1 MVNIVLPTNEER
13 RLSFFLAMEEYVA
26 RCLDVGE
33 AFFVWRVPASVI
45 FGRNQL
51 VHNEV
56 NIGYCKDHGIGM
68 YRRKSGGGCVYADM
82 GNLMMSFIAESPSVQ
97 FTYHQYVMLVLGALK
112 SLGIQAK
119 ATGRNDL
126 MVGEG
131 KVSGS
136 AFYHVN
142 GKGIVHGTLL
152 YDTDTVNMS
161 ACLTPD
167 TRKMESKGV
176 KSVRQRVSLLKD
188 YTSLSLDEIERGIV
202 SHLCKEQLLLKQE
215 DVEKIEEL
223 EKTYLSED
231 FIWGGN
237 PRHCARWFS
246 IGNLSDDFIWA
257 SNPRCTFVR
266 KRYINNVGLVE
277 ARINVKGGRIRNI
290 DLKGDY
296 IVTGDVEALCARLKG
311 VELSPEA
318 VRDALPEDLSD
329 IIYNLNNIELTN
341 LITET
346 YGQ

>member
-152 YDTDTVNMS
+152 YDTDTDNMS

-188 YTSLSLDEIERGIV
+188 HTSLSLDEIERGIV

-215 DVEKIEEL
+215 EVEKIEEL

-231 FIWGGN
+231 FIWG
-237 PRHCARWFS
+237 
-246 IGNLSDDFIWA
+246 
-257 SNPRCTFVR
+257 SNPRCTIVR

-277 ARINVKGGRIRNI
+277 ARINVKGGRIRDI

-311 VELSPEA
+311 AELTPEA

-329 IIYNLNNIELTN
+329 IIYNLNNKELTN

-346 YGQ
+346 YGE

>member
-56 NIGYCKDHGIGM
+56 NIGYCRDHGIGM

-152 YDTDTVNMS
+152 YDTDTDNMT

-167 TRKMESKGV
+167 SRKMESKGV
-176 KSVRQRVSLLKD
+176 KSVRQRISLLKD
-188 YTSLSLDEIERGIV
+188 HTSLSLDEIERGIV
-202 SHLCKEQLLLKQE
+202 SHLCKEQLLLRQE
-215 DVEKIEEL
+215 DVEEIEEL

-231 FIWGGN
+231 FIWG
-237 PRHCARWFS
+237 
-246 IGNLSDDFIWA
+246 
-257 SNPRCTFVR
+257 SNPRCTIVR
-266 KRYINNVGLVE
+266 KRYINDVGLVE
-277 ARINVKGGRIRNI
+277 ARINVKGGRIRDL

-296 IVTGDVEALCARLKG
+296 IVLGDVEALCARLKG
-311 VELSPEA
+311 VELTPEA

-329 IIYNLNNIELTN
+329 IIYNLNNKELTN

-346 YGQ
+346 YGE

>member
-56 NIGYCKDHGIGM
+56 NVGYCKDHGIGM

-152 YDTDTVNMS
+152 YDTDTDNMS

-176 KSVRQRVSLLKD
+176 KSVRQRISLLKD

-202 SHLCKEQLLLKQE
+202 SHLCKEQLVLKQE

-223 EKTYLSED
+223 EKTYLSDD
-231 FIWGGN
+231 FIWG
-237 PRHCARWFS
+237 
-246 IGNLSDDFIWA
+246 
-257 SNPRCTFVR
+257 SNPRCTIVR

-277 ARINVKGGRIRNI
+277 ARMDVKGGRIRDI

-311 VELSPEA
+311 VELTPEA

-346 YGQ
+346 YGE

>member
-152 YDTDTVNMS
+152 YDTDTDNMS

-167 TRKMESKGV
+167 SRKMESKGV
-176 KSVRQRVSLLKD
+176 KSVRQRISLLKD
-188 YTSLSLDEIERGIV
+188 HTSLSLDEIERGIV

-215 DVEKIEEL
+215 EVEKIEEL

-231 FIWGGN
+231 FIWG
-237 PRHCARWFS
+237 
-246 IGNLSDDFIWA
+246 
-257 SNPRCTFVR
+257 SNPRCTIVR

-277 ARINVKGGRIRNI
+277 ARINVKGGRIRDI

-311 VELSPEA
+311 VELTPEA

-329 IIYNLNNIELTN
+329 IIYNLNNKELTN

-346 YGQ
+346 YGE

>member
-152 YDTDTVNMS
+152 YDTDTDNMS

-176 KSVRQRVSLLKD
+176 KSVRQRISLLKD
-188 YTSLSLDEIERGIV
+188 HTSLSLDEIERGIV

-215 DVEKIEEL
+215 EVEKIEEL

-231 FIWGGN
+231 FIWG
-237 PRHCARWFS
+237 
-246 IGNLSDDFIWA
+246 
-257 SNPRCTFVR
+257 SNPRCTIVR

-277 ARINVKGGRIRNI
+277 ARMDVKGGRIRDI

-311 VELSPEA
+311 VELTPEA

-329 IIYNLNNIELTN
+329 IIYNLNNKELTN

-346 YGQ
+346 YGE

>member
-167 TRKMESKGV
+167 SRKMESKGV
-176 KSVRQRVSLLKD
+176 KSVRQRISLLKD
-188 YTSLSLDEIERGIV
+188 HTSLSLDEIERGIV

-215 DVEKIEEL
+215 EVEKIEEL

-231 FIWGGN
+231 FIWG
-237 PRHCARWFS
+237 
-246 IGNLSDDFIWA
+246 
-257 SNPRCTFVR
+257 SNPRCTIVR

-277 ARINVKGGRIRNI
+277 ARMDVKGGRIRDI

-296 IVTGDVEALCARLKG
+296 IVLGDVEALCARLKG
-311 VELSPEA
+311 VELTPEA

-329 IIYNLNNIELTN
+329 IIYNLNNKELTN

-346 YGQ
+346 YGE

>member
-167 TRKMESKGV
+167 SRKMESKGV

-188 YTSLSLDEIERGIV
+188 HTSLSLDEIERGIV

-215 DVEKIEEL
+215 EVEKIEEL

-231 FIWGGN
+231 FIWG
-237 PRHCARWFS
+237 
-246 IGNLSDDFIWA
+246 
-257 SNPRCTFVR
+257 SNPRCTIVR

-296 IVTGDVEALCARLKG
+296 IVLGDVEALCARLKG
-311 VELSPEA
+311 VELTPEA

-329 IIYNLNNIELTN
+329 IIYNLNNKELTN

-346 YGQ
+346 YGE

>member
-167 TRKMESKGV
+167 SRKMESKGV

-215 DVEKIEEL
+215 EVEKIEEL
-223 EKTYLSED
+223 EKTYLSDD
-231 FIWGGN
+231 FIWG
-237 PRHCARWFS
+237 
-246 IGNLSDDFIWA
+246 
-257 SNPRCTFVR
+257 SNPRRTIVR

-277 ARINVKGGRIRNI
+277 ARIDVKGGRIRNI

-311 VELSPEA
+311 VELTPEA

-329 IIYNLNNIELTN
+329 IIYNLNNKELTN

-346 YGQ
+346 YGE

>member
-56 NIGYCKDHGIGM
+56 NVGYCKDHGIGM

-152 YDTDTVNMS
+152 YDTDTDNMS

-188 YTSLSLDEIERGIV
+188 HTSLSLDEIERGIV

-215 DVEKIEEL
+215 EVEKIEEL
-223 EKTYLSED
+223 EKTYLSDD
-231 FIWGGN
+231 FIWG
-237 PRHCARWFS
+237 
-246 IGNLSDDFIWA
+246 
-257 SNPRCTFVR
+257 SNPRCTIVR

-277 ARINVKGGRIRNI
+277 ARMDVKGGRIRDI

-311 VELSPEA
+311 VELTPDA

-329 IIYNLNNIELTN
+329 IIYNLNNKELTN

-346 YGQ
+346 YGE

>member
-152 YDTDTVNMS
+152 YDTDTDNMS

-188 YTSLSLDEIERGIV
+188 HTSLSLDEIERGIV

-215 DVEKIEEL
+215 EVEKIEEL

-231 FIWGGN
+231 FIWG
-237 PRHCARWFS
+237 
-246 IGNLSDDFIWA
+246 
-257 SNPRCTFVR
+257 SNPRCTIVR

-277 ARINVKGGRIRNI
+277 ARMDVKGGRIRNI

-311 VELSPEA
+311 VELTPEA

-329 IIYNLNNIELTN
+329 IIYNLNNKELTN

-346 YGQ
+346 YGE

>member
-1 MVNIVLPTNEER
+1 M
-13 RLSFFLAMEEYVA
+13 AMEEYVA

-56 NIGYCKDHGIGM
+56 NIGYCRDHGIGM

-152 YDTDTVNMS
+152 YDTDTDNMS

-167 TRKMESKGV
+167 TSKMESKGV

-188 YTSLSLDEIERGIV
+188 HTSLSLDEIERGIV
-202 SHLCKEQLLLKQE
+202 SHLCKEQLLLRQE
-215 DVEKIEEL
+215 DVEEIEEL

-231 FIWGGN
+231 FIWG
-237 PRHCARWFS
+237 
-246 IGNLSDDFIWA
+246 
-257 SNPRCTFVR
+257 SNPRCTIVR
-266 KRYINNVGLVE
+266 KRYINDVGLVE
-277 ARINVKGGRIRNI
+277 ARINVKGGRIRDL

-296 IVTGDVEALCARLKG
+296 IVLGDVEALCARLKG
-311 VELSPEA
+311 VELTPEA

-329 IIYNLNNIELTN
+329 IIYNLNNKELTN

-346 YGQ
+346 YGE

>member
-167 TRKMESKGV
+167 SRKMESKGV

-188 YTSLSLDEIERGIV
+188 HTSLSLDEIERGIV

-215 DVEKIEEL
+215 EVEKIEEL
-223 EKTYLSED
+223 EKTYLLED
-231 FIWGGN
+231 FIWG
-237 PRHCARWFS
+237 
-246 IGNLSDDFIWA
+246 
-257 SNPRCTFVR
+257 SNPRCTIVR

-277 ARINVKGGRIRNI
+277 ARMDVKGGRIRDI

-296 IVTGDVEALCARLKG
+296 IVLGDVEALCARLKG
-311 VELSPEA
+311 VELTPEA

-329 IIYNLNNIELTN
+329 IIYNLNNKELTN

-346 YGQ
+346 YGE

>member
-152 YDTDTVNMS
+152 YDTDTDNMS

-188 YTSLSLDEIERGIV
+188 HTSLSLDEIERGIV

-215 DVEKIEEL
+215 EVEKIEEL
-223 EKTYLSED
+223 EKTYLSDD
-231 FIWGGN
+231 FIWG
-237 PRHCARWFS
+237 
-246 IGNLSDDFIWA
+246 
-257 SNPRCTFVR
+257 SNPRCTIVR

-277 ARINVKGGRIRNI
+277 ARINVKGGRIRDI

-311 VELSPEA
+311 VELTPEA

-329 IIYNLNNIELTN
+329 IIYNLNNKELTN

-346 YGQ
+346 YGE

>member
-1 MVNIVLPTNEER
+1 M
-13 RLSFFLAMEEYVA
+13 AMEEYVA

-152 YDTDTVNMS
+152 YDTDTDNMS

-167 TRKMESKGV
+167 SRKMESKGV
-176 KSVRQRVSLLKD
+176 KSVRQRISLLKD
-188 YTSLSLDEIERGIV
+188 HTSLSLDEIERGIV
-202 SHLCKEQLLLKQE
+202 SHLCKEQLVLKQV

-231 FIWGGN
+231 FIWG
-237 PRHCARWFS
+237 
-246 IGNLSDDFIWA
+246 
-257 SNPRCTFVR
+257 SNPRCTIVR
-266 KRYINNVGLVE
+266 KRYINDVGLVE
-277 ARINVKGGRIRNI
+277 ARMDVKGGRIRDI

-296 IVTGDVEALCARLKG
+296 IVLGDVEALCARLKG
-311 VELSPEA
+311 VELTPEA

-329 IIYNLNNIELTN
+329 IIYNLNNKELTN

-346 YGQ
+346 YGE

>member
-56 NIGYCKDHGIGM
+56 NVGYCKDHGIGM

-176 KSVRQRVSLLKD
+176 KSVRQRISLLKD
-188 YTSLSLDEIERGIV
+188 HTSLSLDEIERGIV

-215 DVEKIEEL
+215 EVEKIEEL

-231 FIWGGN
+231 FIWG
-237 PRHCARWFS
+237 
-246 IGNLSDDFIWA
+246 
-257 SNPRCTFVR
+257 SNPRCTIVR

-277 ARINVKGGRIRNI
+277 ARMDVKGGRIRDI

-311 VELSPEA
+311 VELTPEA

-329 IIYNLNNIELTN
+329 IIYNLNNKELTN

-346 YGQ
+346 YGE

>member
-152 YDTDTVNMS
+152 YDTDTDNMS

-188 YTSLSLDEIERGIV
+188 HTSLSLDEIERGIV

-215 DVEKIEEL
+215 EVEKIEEL

-231 FIWGGN
+231 FIWG
-237 PRHCARWFS
+237 
-246 IGNLSDDFIWA
+246 
-257 SNPRCTFVR
+257 SNPRCTIVR

-277 ARINVKGGRIRNI
+277 ARINVKGGRIRDI

-311 VELSPEA
+311 VELTPEA

-329 IIYNLNNIELTN
+329 IIYNLNNKELTN

-346 YGQ
+346 YGE

>member
-167 TRKMESKGV
+167 SRKMESKGV
-176 KSVRQRVSLLKD
+176 KSVRQRISLLKD
-188 YTSLSLDEIERGIV
+188 HTSLSLDEIERGIV

-215 DVEKIEEL
+215 EVEKIEEL

-231 FIWGGN
+231 FIWG
-237 PRHCARWFS
+237 
-246 IGNLSDDFIWA
+246 
-257 SNPRCTFVR
+257 SNPRCTIVR

-277 ARINVKGGRIRNI
+277 ARMDVKGGRIRDI

-311 VELSPEA
+311 VELTPEA

-329 IIYNLNNIELTN
+329 IIYNLNNKELTN

-346 YGQ
+346 YGE

>member
-176 KSVRQRVSLLKD
+176 KSVRQRISLLKD
-188 YTSLSLDEIERGIV
+188 HTSLSLDEIERGIV

-215 DVEKIEEL
+215 EVEKIEEL

-231 FIWGGN
+231 FIWG
-237 PRHCARWFS
+237 
-246 IGNLSDDFIWA
+246 
-257 SNPRCTFVR
+257 SNPRCTIVR
-266 KRYINNVGLVE
+266 KRYINNVGMVE
-277 ARINVKGGRIRNI
+277 ARMDVKGGRIRNI

-311 VELSPEA
+311 VELTPEA

-329 IIYNLNNIELTN
+329 IIYNLNNKELTN

-346 YGQ
+346 YGE

>member
-152 YDTDTVNMS
+152 YDTDTDNML

-176 KSVRQRVSLLKD
+176 KSVRQRISLLKD
-188 YTSLSLDEIERGIV
+188 HTSLSLDEIERGIV
-202 SHLCKEQLLLKQE
+202 SHLCKEQLLLRQE

-223 EKTYLSED
+223 EKTYLSDD
-231 FIWGGN
+231 FIWG
-237 PRHCARWFS
+237 
-246 IGNLSDDFIWA
+246 

-266 KRYINNVGLVE
+266 KRYINDVGLVE
-277 ARINVKGGRIRNI
+277 ARINVKGGRIRDI

-296 IVTGDVEALCARLKG
+296 IVIGDVEALCARLKG
-311 VELSPEA
+311 VELTPEA

-346 YGQ
+346 YGE

>member
-176 KSVRQRVSLLKD
+176 KSVRQRISLLQD
-188 YTSLSLDEIERGIV
+188 HTSLSLDEIERGIV
-202 SHLCKEQLLLKQE
+202 SHLCKEQLLLRQE
-215 DVEKIEEL
+215 EVEKIEEL

-231 FIWGGN
+231 FIWG
-237 PRHCARWFS
+237 
-246 IGNLSDDFIWA
+246 
-257 SNPRCTFVR
+257 SNPRCTIVR
-266 KRYINNVGLVE
+266 KRYINNVGMVE
-277 ARINVKGGRIRNI
+277 ARINVKGGRIRDI

-296 IVTGDVEALCARLKG
+296 IVIGDVEALCARLKG
-311 VELSPEA
+311 VELTPEA

-346 YGQ
+346 YGE

>member
-152 YDTDTVNMS
+152 YDTDTDNMS

-188 YTSLSLDEIERGIV
+188 HTSLSLDEIERGIV

-215 DVEKIEEL
+215 EVEKIEEL

-231 FIWGGN
+231 FIWG
-237 PRHCARWFS
+237 
-246 IGNLSDDFIWA
+246 
-257 SNPRCTFVR
+257 SNPRCTIVR

-277 ARINVKGGRIRNI
+277 ARINVKGGRIRDI

-296 IVTGDVEALCARLKG
+296 IVLGDVEALCARLKG
-311 VELSPEA
+311 VELTPEA

-346 YGQ
+346 YGE

>member
-152 YDTDTVNMS
+152 YDTDTDNMS

-188 YTSLSLDEIERGIV
+188 HTSLSLDEIERGIV

-215 DVEKIEEL
+215 EVEKIEEL
-223 EKTYLSED
+223 EKTYLSDD
-231 FIWGGN
+231 FIWG
-237 PRHCARWFS
+237 
-246 IGNLSDDFIWA
+246 
-257 SNPRCTFVR
+257 SNPRCTIVR

-277 ARINVKGGRIRNI
+277 ARINVKGGRIRDI

-296 IVTGDVEALCARLKG
+296 IVLGDVEALCARLKG
-311 VELSPEA
+311 VELTPEA

-346 YGQ
+346 YGE

>member
-1 MVNIVLPTNEER
+1 
-13 RLSFFLAMEEYVA
+13 
-26 RCLDVGE
+26 
-33 AFFVWRVPASVI
+33 
-45 FGRNQL
+45 
-51 VHNEV
+51 
-56 NIGYCKDHGIGM
+56 M

-152 YDTDTVNMS
+152 YDTDTDNMS

-188 YTSLSLDEIERGIV
+188 HTSLSLDEIERGIV

-215 DVEKIEEL
+215 EVEKIEEL
-223 EKTYLSED
+223 EKTYRSED
-231 FIWGGN
+231 FIWG
-237 PRHCARWFS
+237 
-246 IGNLSDDFIWA
+246 
-257 SNPRCTFVR
+257 SNPRCTIVR

-277 ARINVKGGRIRNI
+277 ARMDVKGGRIRDI

-311 VELSPEA
+311 VELTPEA

-329 IIYNLNNIELTN
+329 IIYNLNNKELTN

-346 YGQ
+346 YGE

>member
-56 NIGYCKDHGIGM
+56 NIGYCKEHGIGM

-152 YDTDTVNMS
+152 YDTDTANMS

-176 KSVRQRVSLLKD
+176 KSVRQRISLLKD
-188 YTSLSLDEIERGIV
+188 HTSLSLDEIERGIV

-215 DVEKIEEL
+215 EVEKIEEL

-231 FIWGGN
+231 FIWG
-237 PRHCARWFS
+237 
-246 IGNLSDDFIWA
+246 
-257 SNPRCTFVR
+257 SNPRCTIVR
-266 KRYINNVGLVE
+266 KRYINDVGLVE
-277 ARINVKGGRIRNI
+277 ARMDVKGGRIRDI

-296 IVTGDVEALCARLKG
+296 IVLGDVEALCARLKG
-311 VELSPEA
+311 LELTPDA

-346 YGQ
+346 YGE

>member
-1 MVNIVLPTNEER
+1 MPTNEER

-176 KSVRQRVSLLKD
+176 KSVRQRISLLKD

-215 DVEKIEEL
+215 EVEKIEEL

-231 FIWGGN
+231 FIWG
-237 PRHCARWFS
+237 
-246 IGNLSDDFIWA
+246 
-257 SNPRCTFVR
+257 SNPRCTIVR

-277 ARINVKGGRIRNI
+277 ARMDVKGGRIRDI

-311 VELSPEA
+311 VELTPEA

-346 YGQ
+346 YGE

>member
-56 NIGYCKDHGIGM
+56 NVGYCKDHGIGM

-152 YDTDTVNMS
+152 YDTDTDNMS

-176 KSVRQRVSLLKD
+176 KSVRQRISLLKD
-188 YTSLSLDEIERGIV
+188 HTSLSLDEIERGIV

-215 DVEKIEEL
+215 EVEKIEEL

-231 FIWGGN
+231 FIWG
-237 PRHCARWFS
+237 
-246 IGNLSDDFIWA
+246 
-257 SNPRCTFVR
+257 SNPRCTIVR

-277 ARINVKGGRIRNI
+277 ARMDVKGGRIRDI

-311 VELSPEA
+311 VELTPEA

-341 LITET
+341 LITEN
-346 YGQ
+346 YGE

>member
-1 MVNIVLPTNEER
+1 M
-13 RLSFFLAMEEYVA
+13 AMEEYVA

-176 KSVRQRVSLLKD
+176 KSVRQRISLLKD
-188 YTSLSLDEIERGIV
+188 HTSLSLDEIERGIV

-215 DVEKIEEL
+215 EVEKIEEL

-231 FIWGGN
+231 FIWG
-237 PRHCARWFS
+237 
-246 IGNLSDDFIWA
+246 
-257 SNPRCTFVR
+257 SNPRCTIVR

-277 ARINVKGGRIRNI
+277 ARMDVKGGRIRDI

-311 VELSPEA
+311 VELTPEA

-329 IIYNLNNIELTN
+329 IIYNLNNKELTN

-346 YGQ
+346 YGE